1 MSKSRCGA
9 GARRRAGVAVATAA
23 ALCAAGCARPQPA
36 EPTAEGRVWKESF
49 AENFSV
55 DLDVGEADCLAAE
68 VQDLTRLVGP
78 LVGLR
83 PDDTAH
89 SVFPAVD
96 ACVSPD
102 HQDAVATAILVG
114 PDGAGGPKA
123 APGDCVR
130 RAGGWAAV
138 ASYQRL
144 VALCGST
151 VGGGA

>member
-9 GARRRAGVAVATAA
+9 GARRRALVAVAAV
-23 ALCAAGCARPQPA
+23 ALCAVGCAGPQPA
-36 EPTAEGRVWKESF
+36 QPTAEGRVWKESF

-55 DLDVGEADCLAAE
+55 DLGADEADCLAAE

-83 PDDTAH
+83 PDDTAR

-102 HQDAVATAILVG
+102 HQDVVAEAILAG
-114 PDGAGGPKA
+114 PESAGGPSA
-123 APGDCVR
+123 APGACVR

-138 ASYQRL
+138 ATYERL

-151 VGGGA
+151 LGGGA